1 MQPYANEMNN
11 IDELNLSI
19 VEETTASMI
28 EAVRNNVIQEAE
40 EIFKETKAL
49 SHEIY
54 TLLEKTRAAV
64 KKKSENNIELFRLDL
79 SQ

>member
-40 EIFKETKAL
+40 GTF
-49 SHEIY
+49 
-54 TLLEKTRAAV
+54 
-64 KKKSENNIELFRLDL
+64 
-79 SQ
+79 